1 MKASNF
7 MDIFG
12 LGPLHNRLNLLGVDL
27 AAEYGEADATAYVE
41 QARKTAKVQKN
52 IELFD
57 QQ

>member
-1 MKASNF
+1 MTDKQQITAL
-7 MDIFG
+7 I
-12 LGPLHNRLNLLGVDL
+12 HDL
-27 AAEYGEADATAYVE
+27 AAEYGEDDASAYVE